1 MGHANWAFS
10 ILYLRLLP
18 DQQDPEVFVTGACQN
33 PKPHSRFFWSGQ
45 RKDNSTFGSERCPV
59 GELHTKVSDLWAD
72 DSVNKERPRIGIE
85 TPAVRLASSHLLVEL
100 PSRVYNLVQSPY
112 LVAFWRSKKGTS
124 AWHLPPVWQEVPK
137 KKKKKQES
145 SHVHVVPSETS
156 WGMTVWVF
164 QIAKVLHDKSCL
176 SCLWFIRIFIFV
188 LCKNCHPSLPH
199 HPEFGT
205 LLALS
210 SRGLSGHLLPPHHHH
225 HVRHHL
231 WISTAT
237 DFYPTALEFKWILWI
252 IPDPDFLSLGLGF
265 WAISGDRIPSCRY
278 H

>member
-137 KKKKKQES
+137 KKKKKTRIIS
-145 SHVHVVPSETS
+145 RPRGPKWDFMRYDSVGFSNCKGAS
-156 WGMTVWVF
+156 W
-164 QIAKVLHDKSCL
+164 
-176 SCLWFIRIFIFV
+176 
-188 LCKNCHPSLPH
+188 
-199 HPEFGT
+199 
-205 LLALS
+205 
-210 SRGLSGHLLPPHHHH
+210 
-225 HVRHHL
+225 
-231 WISTAT
+231 
-237 DFYPTALEFKWILWI
+237 
-252 IPDPDFLSLGLGF
+252 
-265 WAISGDRIPSCRY
+265 
-278 H
+278 